1 MNACRLA
8 TDFVKG
14 EGRWEAS
21 TYSFKC
27 EVIEGL
33 RTKLTNLWTYHR
45 ESPHPPR
52 ARLSVVSFIFCREY
66 SNRARLSVGIEIVA
80 AMI

>member
-21 TYSFKC
+21 PYPFKS
-27 EVIEGL
+27 EVIEGV
-33 RTKLTNLWTYHR
+33 RMKLTNLWTYHR
-45 ESPHPPR
+45 EYPDPPEP
-52 ARLSVVSFIFCREY
+52 ASV
-66 SNRARLSVGIEIVA
+66 
-80 AMI
+80 

>member
-21 TYSFKC
+21 TYPFKC

-45 ESPHPPR
+45 ESPHPPEP
-52 ARLSVVSFIFCREY
+52 ASV
-66 SNRARLSVGIEIVA
+66 
-80 AMI
+80 